1 VSLKSL
7 GLTERDKAR
16 RRKHITATDAP
27 KICGWNPW
35 EGPRDVWTEKCLLLQ
50 PDKPTIPQ
58 QLGLAMEPFLLAY
71 GADRLGVRIRRN
83 CFRVAKHN
91 ALFSCTY
98 DALIP
103 DRPHEAMQA
112 KTQGITTPGFELLEP
127 WPDEED
133 SQQLPAYVVGQA
145 QWEMMVGGLSVD
157 HIPAF
162 IAGKGWKMYR
172 IGS

>member
-1 VSLKSL
+1 
-7 GLTERDKAR
+7 
-16 RRKHITATDAP
+16 
-27 KICGWNPW
+27 
-35 EGPRDVWTEKCLLLQ
+35 
-50 PDKPTIPQ
+50 
-58 QLGLAMEPFLLAY
+58 
-71 GADRLGVRIRRN
+71 
-83 CFRVAKHN
+83 
-91 ALFSCTY
+91 
-98 DALIP
+98 
-103 DRPHEAMQA
+103 MQA